1 MSLIQ
6 NGKIF
11 MIILN
16 EIPAFAGMTVIAY
29 SILLFIIGLFFGSF
43 LNVVADRLACEQ
55 TLGGRSKCDTCK
67 RKLSWIDLIPI
78 ISYALLKGKCRYC
91 QASISIQYPLT
102 EIGTGVI
109 FMLTWILSI
118 NAYPT
123 ASIWLH
129 ATHIAIASFIFV
141 IILSDLRYQII
152 PDEIHIALIICGVVR
167 FFLLNTDP
175 QTVIFFQ
182 FLSFPLMQ
190 KFGMMLVGG
199 MAVMLPLLLIFLI
212 TKGNG
217 MGFGDVKFAY
227 IIGFILGTKSG
238 LIALYI
244 GFVIGGIIGLILML
258 TQKAKLKTK
267 IAFGPF
273 LIIGFYIMLFFSKE
287 LYSVINTV
295 YGF

>member
-1 MSLIQ
+1 
-6 NGKIF
+6 
-11 MIILN
+11 MIDMLESIYPSFNIL
-16 EIPAFAGMTVIAY
+16 Y
-29 SILLFIIGLFFGSF
+29 SITLFIIGLFFGSF
-43 LNVVADRLACEQ
+43 LNVVADRLASEQ

-67 RKLSWIDLIPI
+67 RELSWVDLIPI

-91 QASISIQYPLT
+91 QASISIQYPLS

-109 FMLTWILSI
+109 FVLTWILSTYS
-118 NAYPT
+118 YPS

-129 ATHIAIASFIFV
+129 MLNIAIASFIFV

-152 PDEIHIALIICGVVR
+152 PDEIHIALIICGVIR
-167 FFLLNTDP
+167 FFLLNADP
-175 QTVIFFQ
+175 QTVIFLQ